1 MLRKEPR
8 ARCLLPELSGA
19 VALGAG
25 GLIWLS
31 LCALLLG
38 CAIPSLA
45 QTQQQLPTIKED
57 PGTVDAQGRSAFVD
71 KRTPDLQTSGYI
83 TGTVLDKSGAV
94 AFGAQVRLRRDDR
107 FPPQE
112 VLSGDNG
119 QFSFAN
125 LAPGFFQV
133 TIAAEGFETQTVS
146 GALRPGQA
154 YIVPPIRL
162 AVATVVTEV
171 QVALTHIEV
180 AQDEIREQEKQRVLG
195 FIPNFYVSYVADAAP
210 LAPKQKF
217 ELAWK
222 STIDPFT
229 VVGVAALAG
238 VQQATNDFEGYGQ
251 GAQGYAKRF
260 GAAYANVVSGTFIGS
275 AILPSLLK
283 QDPRYFYK
291 GTGSIR
297 SRFLY
302 ALASPVICKGD
313 NKRWQPNY
321 SGVLGSF
328 ATGGISYFYY
338 PASDRNV
345 NQLVLQNSLIRIGES
360 ALASVLQEFVVR
372 KLTPRLHSHPAS
384 QSGKHQLAVTNAQHP

>member
-1 MLRKEPR
+1 
-8 ARCLLPELSGA
+8 
-19 VALGAG
+19 
-25 GLIWLS
+25 LIWLS
-31 LCALLLG
+31 LCALPFG
-38 CAIPSLA
+38 FPIAARA
-45 QTQQQLPTIKED
+45 QSQQPPTVK
-57 PGTVDAQGRSAFVD
+57 GRTATVDTQGRSAFVD
-71 KRTPDLQTSGYI
+71 VRKPDQQSSGYI
-83 TGTVLDKSGAV
+83 SGTVVDKSGAV
-94 AFGAQVRLRRDDR
+94 ALGAQVRLKRDDQS
-107 FPPQE
+107 PTQE

-119 QFSFAN
+119 QFSFVN
-125 LAPGFFQV
+125 LAPGPFEV
-133 TIAAEGFETQTVS
+133 TIAAEGFETQRVS

-154 YIVPPIRL
+154 YIVPEITL

-171 QVALTHIEV
+171 RVALTQIEV
-180 AQDEIREQEKQRVLG
+180 AQDQIKEQEKQRVFG
-195 FIPNFYVSYVADAAP
+195 FIPNFYVSYVPDAAP

-217 ELAWK
+217 ELAWR

-291 GTGSIR
+291 GTGGIR
-297 SRFLY
+297 SRALY

-321 SGVLGSF
+321 SGILGSF

-360 ALASVLQEFVVR
+360 ALANVLQEFVVR
-372 KLTPRLHSHPAS
+372 KLTPRLHTRPAD
-384 QSGKHQLAVTNAQHP
+384 QPEKHQLAVIPAHHP

>member
-1 MLRKEPR
+1 MTR
-8 ARCLLPELSGA
+8 ARCLLPEMSGA
-19 VALGAG
+19 LALGAG

-31 LCALLLG
+31 LSALPFG
-38 CAIPSLA
+38 CAIPALA
-45 QTQQQLPTIKED
+45 QSQRQLPTIKED
-57 PGTVDAQGRSAFVD
+57 TGTGDARARSAFVD
-71 KRTPDLQTSGYI
+71 ERKPDQQLAGYI
-83 TGTVLDKSGAV
+83 SGTVLDRSGAV
-94 AFGAQVRLRRDDR
+94 ALGAQVRLTRGDQS
-107 FPPQE
+107 PTQE

-125 LAPGFFQV
+125 LAPGPFQV

-154 YIVPPIRL
+154 YIVPEIRL
-162 AVATVVTEV
+162 AVATVVTSV
-171 QVALTHIEV
+171 RVALTQIEV
-180 AQDEIREQEKQRVLG
+180 AQDQIKEQEKQRVLG
-195 FIPNFYVSYVADAAP
+195 FIPNFYVSYVPDAAP

-217 ELAWK
+217 ELAWR
-222 STIDPFT
+222 STIDPFS

-238 VQQATNDFEGYGQ
+238 VQQATGDFEGYGQ

-297 SRFLY
+297 SRSLY

-313 NKRWQPNY
+313 NNRWQPNY
-321 SGVLGSF
+321 SGILGSF

-338 PASDRNV
+338 PAGDRNV

-360 ALASVLQEFVVR
+360 ALANVLQEFVVR
-372 KLTPRLHSHPAS
+372 KLTPRLHSHPAG
-384 QSGKHQLAVTNAQHP
+384 QPGKHPLAVNPAHHP